1 MEETHRS
8 SHIMLVSEVRQFF
21 ADRKIK
27 VTHHAQKRS
36 RHYVNN
42 VIMSAQEASKTVE
55 VNWLTAGRRYV
66 CTDPRSFPTDFSVYL
81 CLRTTIDLFDFWY
94 ALTMQYYKV
103 KYYGWIKLAL
113 SCMRASFPAARITP

>member
-1 MEETHRS
+1 
-8 SHIMLVSEVRQFF
+8 
-21 ADRKIK
+21 
-27 VTHHAQKRS
+27 
-36 RHYVNN
+36 
-42 VIMSAQEASKTVE
+42 MSAQEASKTVE
-55 VNWLTAGRRYV
+55 LNWLTAGRRYV